1 MRQDENKAGLQQS
14 DADMAEVELTDDDIL
29 DAMQH
34 IPGYLDI
41 TAEDFRAIYRLAH
54 HHALDRVFASL
65 TAQRLMKPVQTPL
78 APDMTM
84 DVAAAT
90 LAKSGFKSLPVVN
103 ADGVVVGMLTETDFL
118 RRLKAGSFLELL
130 LRMMDDTYEFSH
142 RCHETT
148 VREAMTLSVVAVGPG
163 AGFREIVKS
172 FSRHAGRSMPVVGED
187 GKLQGLLLRKD
198 FIHQM
203 NLGLKWH
210 FENTW

>member
-1 MRQDENKAGLQQS
+1 MRQEEEKSNP
-14 DADMAEVELTDDDIL
+14 DMAEVELTDDDIL

-41 TAEDFRAIYRLAH
+41 TAEDFRAIYHLAH
-54 HHALDRVFASL
+54 YHALDRVFASL

-78 APDMTM
+78 SPDITM

-103 ADGVVVGMLTETDFL
+103 ADCVVAGILTETDFL

-148 VREAMTLSVVAVGPG
+148 VREAMTLSVVVVGPG

-172 FSRHAGRSMPVVGED
+172 FSRHAGRSMPVVTQD
-187 GKLQGLLLRKD
+187 GKLLGLLLRKD
-198 FIHQM
+198 FLHRMSQGIR
-203 NLGLKWH
+203 WP
-210 FENTW
+210 FENT